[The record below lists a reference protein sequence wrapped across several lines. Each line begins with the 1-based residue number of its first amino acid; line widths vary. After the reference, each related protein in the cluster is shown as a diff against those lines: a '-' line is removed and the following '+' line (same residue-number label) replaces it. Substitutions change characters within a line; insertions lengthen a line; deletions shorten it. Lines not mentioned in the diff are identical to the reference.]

1 MNQIHRLMVKLNI
14 TQTEME
20 KAPMLNSKVR
30 ATFVSISNNVIQLST
45 KYIDNHFLFLDNYS
59 DTLTLLV
66 GMKLTMN
73 QLIALMMKKILN
85 SYRNW
90 IMLFIQT
97 LIPVLFALITI
108 LTVQSWGGNRNLP
121 KLEFSLNTYSR
132 TVTSVEVKPSLDPEG
147 LSMKIYNSYRNQF
160 GSNTLDTVDEDMSTH
175 YLRKSKQFLTRLN
188 SRYLYGATIDKKEIT
203 VWFNNQPYHT
213 SPVSLSLVHNAI
225 LSAVA
230 GKTCSI
236 SVSNRPIPYSADSR
250 VSSHF
255 FWN

>member
-1 MNQIHRLMVKLNI
+1 
-14 TQTEME
+14 
-20 KAPMLNSKVR
+20 
-30 ATFVSISNNVIQLST
+30 
-45 KYIDNHFLFLDNYS
+45 
-59 DTLTLLV
+59 
-66 GMKLTMN
+66 MKLTVN

-97 LIPVLFALITI
+97 LIPILFALITI
-108 LTVQSWGGNRNLP
+108 LTVQSWGGNRDLP
-121 KLEFSLNTYSR
+121 KLQFSLNTYSR
-132 TVTSVEVKPSLDPEG
+132 TVTSVEVKPSLDPESI
-147 LSMKIYNSYRNQF
+147 SMKIYEGYRNQF
-160 GSNTLDTVDEDMSTH
+160 TSNALDIVEEDMSTH

-188 SRYLYGATIDKKEIT
+188 SRYLYGATIGSKDIT

-236 SVSNRPIPYSADSR
+236 SVSNQPLPYSTDTR
-250 VSSHF
+250 VSYHSLDY
-255 FWN
+255 